1 MDHDRSP
8 LPDVRTVR
16 PFVWLFD
23 RRPLYRDSLRLLL
36 SDWAAGH
43 GLGLVTADWGEG
55 LPPLDDPAAC
65 RLVLVS
71 VGGADLA
78 GGPMREWLGGVRAQ
92 LPDTPLAVVADGE
105 DARGIHAVFDAGGR
119 GYLTSALEPD
129 VARGILSLVL
139 AGGSYVPPGAF
150 LHGRDHAGTTPTAR
164 AGDGA
169 KLALTERQ
177 RAVLRCLHAGK
188 SNKMIAR
195 ELDMREST
203 VKVHVRSILRKLG
216 AINRTQA
223 ALAAVAVGDL
233 DQPRQTVDAA
243 PAPAV
248 SV

>member
-1 MDHDRSP
+1 MDDARST
-8 LPDVRTVR
+8 LPDPRSVR

-36 SDWAAGH
+36 QDWAAGH
-43 GLGLVTADWGEG
+43 GLELVTGDWGEG
-55 LPPLDDPAAC
+55 PAALDERPGC

-71 VGGADLA
+71 VGGADI
-78 GGPMREWLGGVRAQ
+78 GGAPMRQWLDALREQ
-92 LPDTPLAVVADGE
+92 LPETPVAVIADGE

-139 AGGSYVPPGAF
+139 AGGSYVPPAAF
-150 LHGRDHAGTTPTAR
+150 LHGRDQATPATGSH
-164 AGDGA
+164 AGDGS

-177 RAVLRCLHAGK
+177 RAVLRCLHEGK

-223 ALAAVAVGDL
+223 ALAAGTVAGFERTAEEPPPV
-233 DQPRQTVDAA
+233 AA
-243 PAPAV
+243 EPL
-248 SV
+248 